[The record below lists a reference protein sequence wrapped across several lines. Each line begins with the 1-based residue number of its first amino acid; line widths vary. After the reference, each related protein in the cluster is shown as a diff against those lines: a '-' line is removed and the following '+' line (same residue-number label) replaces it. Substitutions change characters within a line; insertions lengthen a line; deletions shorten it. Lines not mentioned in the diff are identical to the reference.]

1 MGTQLKLY
9 ETIIYA
15 NYKEIEVRNIIHEVS
30 EDITFYRSQKQVIL
44 KSKIDKLQ
52 TLRTNARLKVS
63 FITNKKNNTLL
74 YTKAIK
80 KLDELV
86 ERSYNEL
93 AKLKENIET
102 YKW

>member
-1 MGTQLKLY
+1 MKLY

-15 NYKEIEVRNIIHEVS
+15 NYKDIEVQNIIHEVS
-30 EDITFYRSQKQVIL
+30 EDITFYKSQNQVIL
-44 KSKIDKLQ
+44 KSKMNKIQ

-63 FITNKKNNTLL
+63 YITAKKNNELL
-74 YTKAIK
+74 YHKAIK
-80 KLDELV
+80 KLDELI
-86 ERSYNEL
+86 EQSYIEL